1 MTATL
6 EDLLGEVESMN
17 VVVDF
22 PELRV
27 SDRCDHRGCGAQAF
41 VITMHLKGVL
51 YWCKHHFELHEF
63 ALVSSGDD
71 KKAIAVHDRRDTINK
86 AASISA
92 SN

>member
-22 PELRV
+22 PELRPA
-27 SDRCDHRGCGAQAF
+27 DRCDRCGAQAF
-41 VITMHLKGVL
+41 VITLHMNGHLF
-51 YWCKHHFELHEF
+51 WCKHHFEKNQ
-63 ALVSSGDD
+63 AKLVSDADHPS
-71 KKAIAVHDRRDTINK
+71 KALAVHDERDRINK

>member
-27 SDRCDHRGCGAQAF
+27 SDRCDRCGAQAF
-41 VITMHLKGVL
+41 VITLHIEGHL